1 MKLVVVR
8 LQCCLYIGTTMMW
21 VEGGEG
27 GGVPADSISSC
38 DLVRRNRLYTARS
51 PILTRSV

>member
-1 MKLVVVR
+1 MLFIYWYYHDVGR
-8 LQCCLYIGTTMMW
+8 R
-21 VEGGEG
+21 GEG